1 MSGDRAG
8 YWDIMSADRRIM
20 RGVLRPVNKI
30 VPTFAEA
37 VADIPDGAML
47 MIDGFA
53 GPGGTP
59 QNLIRALRDHGA
71 RDLTIISNT
80 AGLASVTGFGTV
92 PGDRPTDIGVLVEN
106 EQVKKVIASFP
117 VSPSASRPTA
127 FERAYR
133 EGNAELEVVPQG
145 TLAERI
151 RAGGAGIPAFY
162 TPTGAG
168 TLIAEGKEVRTFD
181 GREHLLETALK
192 ADFALLRA
200 HRADELG
207 NTQYRGTSRNFNGVM
222 ATAAEVVV
230 MEVDE
235 IAKLGEIDPGAVHTP
250 GIYVDRIVKV
260 S

>member
-1 MSGDRAG
+1 M
-8 YWDIMSADRRIM
+8 
-20 RGVLRPVNKI
+20 NKI

-37 VADIPDGAML
+37 VSDIPDGATL

-117 VSPSASRPTA
+117 VSPSVSRPTA

-151 RAGGAGIPAFY
+151 RAGGAGIPAFF

-200 HRADELG
+200 HRSDELG

-235 IAKLGEIDPGAVHTP
+235 IVELGEIDPGAVHTP

>member
-1 MSGDRAG
+1 M
-8 YWDIMSADRRIM
+8 
-20 RGVLRPVNKI
+20 NKI

-37 VADIPDGAML
+37 VADIPDGATL

-92 PGDRPTDIGVLVEN
+92 PGDRPTDIGALVEN

-117 VSPSASRPTA
+117 VSPSPSRPTA

-133 EGNAELEVVPQG
+133 KGNAELEVAPQG

-200 HRADELG
+200 HRSDPLG

-235 IAKLGEIDPGAVHTP
+235 IVEPGEIDPGAVHTP
-250 GIYVDRIVKV
+250 GIYVDRIVKIG
-260 S
+260 

>member
-1 MSGDRAG
+1 M
-8 YWDIMSADRRIM
+8 
-20 RGVLRPVNKI
+20 NKI

-37 VADIPDGAML
+37 VSDIPDGATL

-71 RDLTIISNT
+71 GDLTIISNT

-92 PGDRPTDIGVLVEN
+92 PGDIPTDIGVLVEN

-127 FERAYR
+127 FEKAYR

-200 HRADELG
+200 HRSDALG

-222 ATAAEVVV
+222 ATAADVVV

-235 IAKLGEIDPGAVHTP
+235 IVEAGEIDPGAVHTP
-250 GIYVDRIVKV
+250 GIYVDRIVKIG
-260 S
+260 

>member
-1 MSGDRAG
+1 M
-8 YWDIMSADRRIM
+8 
-20 RGVLRPVNKI
+20 NKI

-37 VADIPDGAML
+37 VSDIPDGATL

-71 RDLTIISNT
+71 GDLTIISNT

-92 PGDRPTDIGVLVEN
+92 PGDIPTDIGVLVEN

-200 HRADELG
+200 HRSDALG

-222 ATAAEVVV
+222 ATAADVVV
-230 MEVDE
+230 MEVAE
-235 IAKLGEIDPGAVHTP
+235 IVKPGEIDPGAVHTP
-250 GIYVDRIVKV
+250 GIYVDRIVKIG
-260 S
+260 